1 MRPLIPWLD
10 TNKIS
15 ATNPA
20 PGIYSKILSRDD
32 ASGARTALQRLVPQ
46 DGLVNQPTAHYHSTF
61 EEILVVDGM
70 MSFDSRTWLHRA
82 AYCFHPPQT
91 VHGFRSTVPVE
102 TVFLSRV
109 GQDLDFNYIETP
121 KDDFP
126 YSVADTHDERGLAL
140 VPCPFGQR
148 WDDLCDGRGTRY
160 GRRFVLSRNS
170 QTGEGSELRRYLAGQ
185 GEPSTPEQPLTQ
197 CLELYV
203 LEGRLLTG
211 EGREFGPGCY
221 ACLPPGNPRP
231 RFECVEDAL
240 LYLSLGPV
248 VTTGVAAD

>member
-1 MRPLIPWLD
+1 MRPLVPFLD
-10 TNKIS
+10 TNEMS
-15 ATNPA
+15 AINPA
-20 PGIYSKILSRDD
+20 PGIYSKILSRDK
-32 ASGARTALQRLVPQ
+32 ATGARTALQRLVPE

-121 KDDFP
+121 DDDFP
-126 YSVADTHDERGLAL
+126 YSVADAPPERQLAL

-148 WDDLCDGRGTRY
+148 WEELTDAEGAQH
-160 GRRFVLSRNS
+160 GRRLVLSRNPQS
-170 QTGEGSELRRYLAGQ
+170 GEGSELRRYFAGS
-185 GEPSTPEQPLTQ
+185 GDTGAEASELTQ
-197 CLELYV
+197 CFELYV
-203 LEGRLLTG
+203 LEGRLVADDG
-211 EGREFGPGCY
+211 QEFGPGCY

-231 RFECVEDAL
+231 RFDCVEDAL
-240 LYLSLGPV
+240 FYVSAGPESST
-248 VTTGVAAD
+248 VT